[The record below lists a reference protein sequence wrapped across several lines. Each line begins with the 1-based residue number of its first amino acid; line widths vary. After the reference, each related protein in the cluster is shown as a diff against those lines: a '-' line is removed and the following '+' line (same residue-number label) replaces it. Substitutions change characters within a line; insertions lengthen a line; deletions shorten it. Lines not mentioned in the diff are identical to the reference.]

1 MSASEPKA
9 TTETL
14 TELKDLLVTYAKQE
28 TVTPLKNVGRYLAW
42 GLAGSV
48 LVTTGVVLLALAGLR
63 ALQTETG
70 STFTGNLSWIP
81 YLIVLAGLLV
91 VAAIAAKAIQGRK
104 SR

>member
-14 TELKDLLVTYAKQE
+14 TELKDLLVAYAKQE

-48 LVTTGVVLLALAGLR
+48 LVTTGVVLLALSGLR

-91 VAAIAAKAIQGRK
+91 VAAIAAKAIQGRS